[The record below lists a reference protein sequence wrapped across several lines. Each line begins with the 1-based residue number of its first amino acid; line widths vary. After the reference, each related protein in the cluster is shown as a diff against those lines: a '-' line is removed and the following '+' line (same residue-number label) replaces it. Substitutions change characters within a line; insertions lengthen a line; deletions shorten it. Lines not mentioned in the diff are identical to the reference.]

1 MHLTPLSWSLAAV
14 TLLLSSALGFGGY
27 RYLELSGQLAS
38 TASEL
43 ASTTSKYESLTDT
56 AAQLQI
62 ALRAEQEKSGAF
74 ANQISDIASTV
85 GTLDK
90 LAKTDKQ
97 LLAKYSKVY
106 FLNENY
112 IPKALTDIPSEYRYP
127 ESKQLQVLSGV
138 APHLERLLAD
148 ATAAGIDI
156 RVLSA
161 YRSFTTQASLKSS
174 YAVTYGKGANAFSAD
189 QGYSEHQLGTTV
201 DFTTAASK
209 GTLPGFDKT
218 DAYAWLTEHAHEY
231 GFILSYP
238 KGNTYYIY
246 EPWHWRYVGIPLAT
260 RLFQDKERFYSLD
273 QRDIDTYLTTLFE
286 D

>member
-1 MHLTPLSWSLAAV
+1 MTLTPLSWSLAAL
-14 TLLLSSALGFGGY
+14 TLILSAGLGYGGY
-27 RYLELSGQLAS
+27 RYVELTQELQATS
-38 TASEL
+38 SEL
-43 ASTTSKYESLTDT
+43 ASSTSNYTSLSYT
-56 AAQLQI
+56 AAELQSK
-62 ALRAEQEKSGAF
+62 LRAEQEKNSTF
-74 ANQISDIASTV
+74 ASQISDIASTV

-97 LLAKYSKVY
+97 LLAKYSKVF

-112 IPKALTDIPSEYRYP
+112 VPKDLTDISSAYRYP
-127 ESKQLQVLSGV
+127 ESKQLQVVRGV
-138 APHLERLLAD
+138 APHLEQLLSD

-161 YRSFTTQASLKSS
+161 YRSFSAQASLKSS
-174 YAVTYGKGANAFSAD
+174 YSVTYGKGANAFSAD

-209 GTLPGFDKT
+209 GTLPGFDRT
-218 DAYAWLTEHAHEY
+218 QAYTWLTEHAHEY

-238 KGNTYYIY
+238 KGNTYYMY

-260 RLFQDKERFYSLD
+260 RLYQDKQHFYDLD
-273 QRDIDTYLTTLFE
+273 QRDIDSYLASLF

>member
-1 MHLTPLSWSLAAV
+1 MTLTPLSSVLAV
-14 TLLLSSALGFGGY
+14 LTLILSAGLGYGGY
-27 RYLELSGQLAS
+27 RYVELSQELHTTS
-38 TASEL
+38 SEL
-43 ASTTSKYESLTDT
+43 ASTTTGYTSLQETASK
-56 AAQLQI
+56 LQED
-62 ALRAEQEKSGAF
+62 LRAEQQKNGTF
-74 ANQISDIASTV
+74 ASQISDIASTV

-112 IPKALTDIPSEYRYP
+112 VPQNLSDIPSHYRYP
-127 ESKQLQVLSGV
+127 ENKQLQVLSGV
-138 APHLERLLAD
+138 EPHLTQLLSD
-148 ATAAGIDI
+148 ATTAGIDI

-161 YRSFTTQASLKSS
+161 YRSFSAQASLKSS
-174 YAVTYGKGANAFSAD
+174 YSVTYGKGANAFSAD

-218 DAYAWLTEHAHEY
+218 KAYAWLTEHAHEY

-238 KGNTYYIY
+238 KGNTYYMY
-246 EPWHWRYVGIPLAT
+246 EPWHWRYVGVALAT
-260 RLFQDKERFYSLD
+260 RLHADNQHFYDLD
-273 QRDIDTYLTTLFE
+273 QREIDTYLTTLFE
-286 D
+286 N